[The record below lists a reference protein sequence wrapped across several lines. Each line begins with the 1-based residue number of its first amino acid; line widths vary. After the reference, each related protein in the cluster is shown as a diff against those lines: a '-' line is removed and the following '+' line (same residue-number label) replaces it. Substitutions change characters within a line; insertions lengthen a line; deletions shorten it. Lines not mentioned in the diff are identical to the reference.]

1 MNNLN
6 RPTAFAPVSLLDAVA
21 RKLERR
27 LKRYEQRHDRCAI
40 SNKPRWGA
48 KACATKEALQDVR
61 LAIKQASNAKLT
73 DCGDNQ
79 QTLNAENP

>member
-1 MNNLN
+1 MNNLKPKLTEQN
-6 RPTAFAPVSLLDAVA
+6 RQRRFALVSLLDAVA

-27 LKRYEQRHDRCAI
+27 LVRYKQKHDRCAV

-61 LAIKQASNAKLT
+61 FAIKQASDSALI
-73 DCGDNQ
+73 
-79 QTLNAENP
+79 ESRE